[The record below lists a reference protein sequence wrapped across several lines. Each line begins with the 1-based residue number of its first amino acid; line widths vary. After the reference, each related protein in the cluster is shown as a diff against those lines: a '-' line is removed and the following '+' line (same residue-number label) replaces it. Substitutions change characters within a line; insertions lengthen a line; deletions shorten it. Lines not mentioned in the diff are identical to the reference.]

1 MATKRVWWAAGA
13 SVAVAV
19 AVVAA
24 GFYGGW
30 WEQPASV
37 PVLRVGY
44 LPITHALL
52 PHIAEVENR
61 FTKVDVVMVR
71 FQSWPDL
78 ADALKAGQIDAGG
91 SILNTLAIKL
101 ASQGVPLKSVLMA
114 VRDGSVLIVSHEV
127 QNVTDLAGRTVA
139 VPSRLSP
146 HYILLYKY
154 LEANGLVLG
163 TDVQYVELAPPD
175 MIPALVAGSIDGY
188 IVAEP
193 FGAQAE
199 LLGIGHVLVLSK
211 DIEIPG
217 STSNECVIAIRSE
230 FIEAYPEAVQDF
242 VNQLVWAADLAE
254 TDPNR
259 AVKDAGHYLAQN
271 ATVLYRALEDPENRT
286 SFADL
291 YPRESEY
298 AAYQDIMLELG
309 LLDAPID
316 IASFVDESYA
326 AVAYQAIGVSIP
338 PN

>member
-1 MATKRVWWAAGA
+1 VG
-13 SVAVAV
+13 
-19 AVVAA
+19 A
-24 GFYGGW
+24 GFYAEW
-30 WEQPASV
+30 WGAPAPL

-52 PHIAEVENR
+52 PHLAEVENR
-61 FTKVDVVMVR
+61 FTKVDVELVR
-71 FQSWPDL
+71 FQSWPEL
-78 ADALKAGQIDAGG
+78 AEALKAGQIDAGG

-101 ASQGVPLKSVLMA
+101 ASQGVPLTSVLMA
-114 VRDGSVLIVSHEV
+114 VRDGSALIVSHEV
-127 QNVTDLAGRTVA
+127 QSASDLAGRTVA

-154 LEANGLVLG
+154 LEANGLLLG
-163 TDVQYVELAPPD
+163 NDAQSDVGYVELAPPD
-175 MIPALVAGSIDGY
+175 MVQALAAGSIDGY

-211 DIEIPG
+211 DIAIPG
-217 STSNECVIAIRSE
+217 STSNECVIAIRNE
-230 FIEAYPEAVQDF
+230 FIAAHPEAVQDF
-242 VNQLVWAADLAE
+242 VNQLVWASRIAE

-259 AVKDAGHYLAQN
+259 TIEDASHYLAQN
-271 ATVLYRALEDPENRT
+271 ATVLYRALYDPVNRT
-286 SFADL
+286 SYEDL

-316 IASFVDESYA
+316 IATFVDESYA
-326 AVAYQAIGVSIP
+326 AQAYQAVGVSVP
-338 PN
+338 QD